1 LSETNKPRSRR
12 DFLKVA
18 GSFAA
23 GAVVAGGAIA
33 AIQPTEAP
41 AVTETVTTTVTET
54 EPLVTSGDINAFRSA
69 LERDGFI
76 VQEGK
81 FGVLDVLGLFEAGYL
96 DSCYGNN
103 PSTPYMILWM
113 PAAPRETIDTAE
125 SIKIGKAVGN
135 KFLIEGL
142 QTDFKLQPNEAV
154 VLVGSTPPPAA
165 YFSYCSYLFS
175 RAIADER
182 RTIFASLGDTLNHV
196 RINTSGTPNG
206 ADGNPFDQETIIV
219 TTADKAIDARVRKA
233 AQSAGYSSAI
243 MNTAV
248 IPSGLVKMGLEDDA
262 DTFLVLLRLA
272 FFEDKEAGDA
282 FVGNPG
288 VSVFRLTPKESASL
302 VPYGVQQLCS
312 RGTGNVKELDLF
324 GAVNDLRQAI
334 LTKYPGLKATELNTS
349 IWLLEGF
356 DAIQRGVNVIGE
368 NRDTTYLRTDE
379 FNLGDDPDEF
389 LIVYGVNHAATG
401 KATYS
406 NFGIYGAKILNG
418 IGAVSSHGLSGIAET
433 YIPGHA
439 ASRYLYAWK
448 VARNSRGDPRC
459 LEIPWGRKAHGID
472 LNEAA
477 FVGFRAYVEK
487 ETKVGPFWSEIL
499 YDRAIKFGPSK

>member
-1 LSETNKPRSRR
+1 LSEAKESSSRR
-12 DFLKVA
+12 DFLKIA
-18 GSFAA
+18 GGFAA
-23 GAVVAGGAIA
+23 GAVVGGIA
-33 AIQPTEAP
+33 VAATQPVRGP
-41 AVTETVTTTVTET
+41 AMTETATATAAET
-54 EPLVTSGDINAFRSA
+54 GSISVRGDLNAFRAA

-81 FGVLDVLGLFEAGYL
+81 LGVIDILGLFEAGYL

-103 PSTPYMILWM
+103 PSTPYMLYWM
-113 PAAPRETIDTAE
+113 PAAPGETIDRAE
-125 SIKIGKAVGN
+125 YIEIGKAVGN

-142 QTDFKLQPNEAV
+142 QDDFKLRPDEAM

-165 YFSYCSYLFS
+165 YFSCRSYLFS
-175 RAIADER
+175 RVIAGER
-182 RTIFASLGDTLNHV
+182 STIFASLGDTLNHL

-206 ADGNPFDQETIIV
+206 AEGNPFDRETIIV
-219 TTADKAIDARVRKA
+219 TTADKGIDGRVRKA
-233 AQSAGYSSAI
+233 AQLAGYSSDI
-243 MNTAV
+243 MNTDV
-248 IPSGLVKMGLEDDA
+248 IPSGLARMGLEDDA
-262 DTFLVLLRLA
+262 DNFLVLLRLA

-282 FVGNPG
+282 YMRNPG
-288 VSVFRLTPKESASL
+288 VSVFRLTPKEPASL
-302 VPYGVQQLCS
+302 VPYEVQQLRP

-324 GAVNDLRQAI
+324 GGVSDLRQAI
-334 LTKYPGLKATELNTS
+334 LAKYAHLNATELNTS

-356 DAIQRGVNVIGE
+356 DAIQRGINVIGE

-379 FNLGDDPDEF
+379 FTMGDDLDEF

-406 NFGIYGAKILNG
+406 NFGIYGAKIING
-418 IGAVSSHGLSGIAET
+418 IGAVSSYDLSGSAET

-448 VARNSRGDPRC
+448 VARRSLGDPRC

-477 FVGFRAYVEK
+477 FVGFRAYVEEK
-487 ETKVGPFWSEIL
+487 TKVGPFWSEIL
-499 YDRAIKFGPSK
+499 YDRAIKFSPKP